1 MKQMF
6 KFFKRVNRTK
16 DEEVMEYL
24 RAEYPNKL
32 DRMKLYWEIRKTIPQ
47 LPRI

>member
-1 MKQMF
+1 MRQVF

-16 DEEVMEYL
+16 DEEIIEYL

-32 DRMKLYWEIRKTIPQ
+32 DRMRLYWEIKNTIPQ
-47 LPRI
+47 LPKI